1 MALASK
7 IESLLFLSTKPLT
20 VKKLAQLTGGTAD
33 DVASAIRLLMADYNT
48 DERGMRIIENGNEY
62 QMTTAPEHAGLVASF
77 VEEDL
82 HGELTRPQLETLT
95 VIAYR
100 GPITKSALEQVRGV
114 HCGLIL
120 RNLLMRGL
128 VQTEEDA
135 AKLQAV
141 YTVTMDFLRTLGITS
156 VKELPEYDAL
166 HTAETID
173 RLLENSQYP
182 ISNSQQNIK

>member
-1 MALASK
+1 MALSSK
-7 IESLLFLSTKPLT
+7 IESLLFLSMKPLT
-20 VKKLAQLTGGTAD
+20 VKKLAQMTATTAEEVQKSLAELI
-33 DVASAIRLLMADYNT
+33 VAYNT
-48 DERGMRIIENGNEY
+48 AARGIRICANGNEY
-62 QMTTAPEHAGLVASF
+62 QMTTAPEHAELVADF

-100 GPITKSALEQVRGV
+100 GPITKSDLEQVRGV

-128 VQTEEDA
+128 VQAEEDA
-135 AKLQAV
+135 GKLQTV
-141 YTVTMDFLRTLGITS
+141 YRVTMDFLRTLGVAS
-156 VKELPEYDAL
+156 VSALPEYATL

-173 RLLENSQYP
+173 RLLEVHNDKVQNS
-182 ISNSQQNIK
+182 NVK